1 MLNRHA
7 VRACLLFA
15 GVTAGACGSPTPAPA
30 PPAAATTSPTATGD
44 TANAEVTGT
53 APRGAIVSLQPAA
66 GETPL
71 PEGPAVMDQ
80 YGKRF
85 VPEMLYV
92 RVGQPVEFRN
102 TEDMGHNVTVNR
114 RDTGAG
120 IFSVET
126 DPQQKHVH
134 TFDRVGQYDVTCS
147 MHPGMLATVVAT
159 RSPVSTTVGDD
170 GRFTLNGVPAG
181 DYKLSVT
188 FEGQTVDQAVTVKG
202 PRTEVKVTR

>member
-7 VRACLLFA
+7 ARALLVFA
-15 GVTAGACGSPTPAPA
+15 GLTAGACGSPTPSTA
-30 PPAAATTSPTATGD
+30 PPAAASTAPAD

-53 APRGAIVSLQPAA
+53 ARKGAIISLLPAA
-66 GETPL
+66 GEVPL

-80 YGKRF
+80 YAKQF
-85 VPEMLYV
+85 VPNMLYV

-120 IFSVET
+120 LFSVET

-147 MHPGMLATVVAT
+147 MHPGMQATVVAT
-159 RSPVSTTVGDD
+159 RSPLSTTVGDD
-170 GRFTLNGVPAG
+170 GRFTLGGVPAG
-181 DYKLSVT
+181 DYTLSVT
-188 FEGQTVDQAVTVKG
+188 FEGRTVDQAVAVTG
-202 PRTEVKVTR
+202 PRTEVKVQ

>member
-1 MLNRHA
+1 M
-7 VRACLLFA
+7 RAPAAGILFTVA
-15 GVTAGACGSPTPAPA
+15 ALSGCGAPPPSA
-30 PPAAATTSPTATGD
+30 PPAAAASLAETAT
-44 TANAEVTGT
+44 AEVTGT

-66 GETPL
+66 GEAPM

-80 YGKRF
+80 YAKQF
-85 VPEMLYV
+85 VPNMLYV
-92 RVGQPVEFRN
+92 RVGQAVEFRN

-120 IFSVET
+120 LFSVET
-126 DPQQKHVH
+126 DPQQKHSH

-147 MHPGMLATVVAT
+147 LHPGMQATVVAT
-159 RSPVSTTVGDD
+159 RSSVSTTVGDD
-170 GRFTLNGVPAG
+170 GRFTLSGVPAG

-202 PRTEVKVTR
+202 PRTAVKVTP

>member
-1 MLNRHA
+1 MRTSAA
-7 VRACLLFA
+7 VLMALTALSACA
-15 GVTAGACGSPTPAPA
+15 APPAPA
-30 PPAAATTSPTATGD
+30 PPVAATASPAD

-53 APRGAIVSLQPAA
+53 ARKGAIISLLPAA
-66 GETPL
+66 GEAPL

-80 YGKRF
+80 YAKRF
-85 VPEMLYV
+85 VPDMLYV

-126 DPQQKHVH
+126 DPQQKHNH

-147 MHPGMLATVVAT
+147 MHPGMQATVVAT

-170 GRFTLNGVPAG
+170 GRFTLSGVPAG
-181 DYKLSVT
+181 DYTLSVT
-188 FEGQTVDQAVTVKG
+188 FEGRTIDQAVTVKG